1 MRNALTDQLLKA
13 GLVDKK
19 KLKGVKQAK
28 HKQQEQRRKKTAAPD
43 DEVRREAQQ
52 AQADKAARD
61 RELNAQRKAEADRR
75 AVEAQIRQLVESNR
89 LEREGDCRFHFT
101 DGCAVKH
108 LYVDAAT
115 VDQLGR
121 GRLGIVRFGDGYAIV
136 PAETAEKIA
145 QRDATQLVVLHTRG
159 QAEAD
164 DAAYADHPIPDDLM
178 W

>member
-28 HKQQEQRRKKTAAPD
+28 HKHQEQRRQQAVPSE
-43 DEVRREAQQ
+43 EVRSEAQQ
-52 AQADKAARD
+52 VQAEKAARD

-75 AVEAQIRQLVESNR
+75 AVEAQIRQLIESNR
-89 LEREGDCRFHFT
+89 LQKEGECRFNFT
-101 DGCAVKH
+101 DGRAIKSLH
-108 LYVDAAT
+108 VDEATAA
-115 VDQLGR
+115 QLGR

-136 PAETAEKIA
+136 PAEAAAKVAE
-145 QRDATQLVVLHTRG
+145 RDAAQLVVLHAPG
-159 QAEAD
+159 QADAD